1 MDQKEIDAMPFYKKL
16 AKLKQGIVIPPPIK
30 ERRVLDMV
38 TVAESAL
45 NHTSRGAFMK
55 ADPSAYRWARVNG
68 YLDEMC
74 SHMVAQKRGPKPKGV
89 QLCVE

>member
-1 MDQKEIDAMPFYKKL
+1 MEQKEIDAMPFYKKL
-16 AKLKQGIVIPPPIK
+16 AKLKQGIVIPPPPK

-45 NHTSRGAFMK
+45 SHASRGAFLK

-74 SHMVAQKRGPKPKGV
+74 AHMKPQKRGPKPTGG
-89 QLCVE
+89 QPCVE